1 MEQYSVGNLLGNG
14 ISGTNQISKEFSS
27 RALFSDT
34 TANFIDPCEPE
45 PGGSMKVRLRVARG
59 DTTMATLAAGEERY
73 PMQIGEQTDFFD
85 YYECT
90 VKVSE
95 SGRFTY
101 YFIIWNV
108 DGFMFYNRKGL
119 SKERNPEYDY
129 VVIPGFKTPKW
140 AKGAVMYQ
148 IFVDRFC
155 NSVGVNGVLQREYK
169 YNEHEYV
176 TRVNNWYQYP
186 SAVGYCEFYGGDLQ
200 GVRSK
205 LDYLQELGIEVIYFN
220 PIFVSPSNHKYDT
233 QDYYHIDPHFAVIRH
248 EEGETL
254 KEGETDNT
262 KATRYINAV
271 TNQENLEESDKF
283 FADLVEEIHRRGMK
297 VILDGVFNHCGSFNK
312 WMDRERI
319 YKGRPGFE
327 NGAYYDENSP
337 YRKYFTFT
345 GEDAQGHPLYNGWWG
360 NDTLPKLNYEQAPE
374 LEDEIMAI
382 ARKWVSPPYNADGWR
397 LDVAADLGTTPEYN
411 HKFWKRF
418 RKEVKEANPEALIL
432 AEHYGDASAWLSG
445 DQWDSV
451 MNYDAFMEPF
461 TWFLT
466 GMQKHS
472 DEFRPDLL
480 NNIDAFFGTMEYN
493 MRKITKSTLDVAMNE
508 LSNHD
513 HSRFLTRTN
522 HKVGRTGTVGP
533 KAAEED
539 IEKAVMREAVMIQL
553 TWPGAPTI
561 YYGDEAGLCGW
572 TDPDNR
578 RSYPWGNEDFE
589 MIRFHREL
597 IRLRKSYGALKTGSL
612 KFLVGRYGV
621 LSYGRFDKSDKFVI
635 AINNTDEEQ
644 NIEIPV
650 WEIGICDRD
659 KLVRLIR
666 TDESGYFP
674 GAAVYHVERGIVRLR
689 MPKKSG
695 IVIKDL
701 KPGLS

>member
-14 ISGTNQISKEFSS
+14 ISGTNQVSREFSS

-45 PGGSMKVRLRVARG
+45 PGGNMKVRLRVARG
-59 DTTMATLAAGEERY
+59 DTTMVTLAAGEDRY
-73 PMQIGEQTDFFD
+73 QMQIAGQSDFFD

-108 DGFMFYNRKGL
+108 EGYMFYNRKGL
-119 SKERNPEYDY
+119 SKERDPEYDY

-169 YNEHEYV
+169 YNEQEYV
-176 TRVNNWYQYP
+176 TRVNDWYQYP

-205 LDYLQELGIEVIYFN
+205 LDYLQELGVEVIYFN

-248 EEGETL
+248 EEGNTL
-254 KEGETDNT
+254 SEGESDNT

-271 TNQENLEESDKF
+271 TNPENLDASDKF
-283 FADLVEEIHRRGMK
+283 FAELVEEIHRRGMK

-312 WMDRERI
+312 WMDREKI

-345 GEDAQGHPLYNGWWG
+345 GKDEQGRPLYNGWWG

-397 LDVAADLGTTPEYN
+397 LDVAADLGMTPEYN

-418 RKEVKEANPEALIL
+418 RREVKEANPEAIIL

-480 NNIDAFFGTMEYN
+480 NNIDAFFATMEYN
-493 MRKITKSTLDVAMNE
+493 MRKMTKSTLDVAMNE

-533 KAAEED
+533 RAAEEGV
-539 IEKAVMREAVMIQL
+539 EKAVMREAALIQL

-578 RSYPWGNEDFE
+578 RAYPWGHEDLE
-589 MIRFHREL
+589 MLRFHREL
-597 IRLRKSYGALKTGSL
+597 IRLRKSYSALKTGSL
-612 KFLVGRYGV
+612 KFLVGRMGV
-621 LSYGRFDKSDKFVI
+621 LAYGRFDQSDKFVI

-650 WEIGICDRD
+650 WEIEICDRD
-659 KLVRLIR
+659 KMVRVIR

-674 GAAVYHVERGIVRLR
+674 GAAIYHVEHGIISLR